1 MRNPYLLL
9 GIDYGTPP
17 DLARRHF
24 ARAARRVRRAAGG
37 PVGIEDLNWALHEV
51 QNRAGTAE
59 DDVSVY
65 RVPANPAVFTPLARG
80 LFALPPIRLPR
91 RTDTS
96 DDDRAVL
103 ADELAKDVGELVTT
117 VIRATATFDYGY
129 LTPEGNEL

>member
-51 QNRAGTAE
+51 QTRAGTAE
-59 DDVSVY
+59 NDVSVY
-65 RVPANPAVFTPLARG
+65 RVPADPAVFNPDARG
-80 LFALPPIRLPR
+80 LFALPPVPLPR
-91 RTDTS
+91 RTRTS
-96 DDDRAVL
+96 DDDRAAL
-103 ADELAKDVGELVTT
+103 ADALAEDVGELVTA

-129 LTPEGNEL
+129 LTPEGNET